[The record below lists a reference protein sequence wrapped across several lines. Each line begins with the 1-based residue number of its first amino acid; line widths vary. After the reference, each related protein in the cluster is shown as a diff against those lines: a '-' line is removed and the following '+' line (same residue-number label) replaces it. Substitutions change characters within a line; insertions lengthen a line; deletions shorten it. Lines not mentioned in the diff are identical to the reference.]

1 MRIFMKTY
9 IQKWGNSLGLR
20 IPLQIAKQLKLHQ
33 GSSVTLEVEEGRI
46 IIQSPKY
53 DLDTMLEG
61 INSKNIHHQK
71 FDDEQ
76 VGKEE
81 W

>member
-1 MRIFMKTY
+1 MEAH

-20 IPLQIAKQLKLHQ
+20 IPMKIAKQLQLHP
-33 GSSVTLEVEEGRI
+33 GSSVTIEIEDGRI

-53 DLDTMLEG
+53 DLGKMLKD
-61 INSKNIHHQK
+61 ITPKNKHHQIL
-71 FDDEQ
+71 DDAQ
-76 VGKEE
+76 QGNEE

>member
-1 MRIFMKTY
+1 MQAH

-20 IPLQIAKQLKLHQ
+20 IPMQLAKQLQLHP
-33 GSSVTLEVEEGRI
+33 GSSVTIEVKNDQM

-53 DLDTMLEG
+53 DLEMMLKD
-61 INSKNIHHQK
+61 ITPKNQHHLIL
-71 FDDEQ
+71 DDGQ
-76 VGKEE
+76 HGSEE

>member
-1 MRIFMKTY
+1 MQAR

-20 IPLQIAKQLKLHQ
+20 IPMQIAKQLQLHP
-33 GSSVTLEVEEGRI
+33 GSTITIEVENNRI

-53 DLDTMLEG
+53 DLDLMLKN
-61 INSKNIHHQK
+61 ISSKNKHHQLL
-71 FDDEQ
+71 DDEQ
-76 VGKEE
+76 YGNEE

>member
-1 MRIFMKTY
+1 MQGH

-20 IPLQIAKQLKLHQ
+20 IPIKLAKKLQLHP
-33 GSSVTLEVEEGRI
+33 GSTVDLEVEDGRL

-53 DLDTMLEG
+53 DLDTMLKG
-61 INSKNIHHQK
+61 ITPENQHH
-71 FDDEQ
+71 FLYD
-76 VGKEE
+76 GPWGHEE